1 MKPTDPPPHHPS
13 HTGHGD
19 GVPHHQHG
27 HHDDLHNDA
36 VDHEHSDVNVRAIG
50 TSAGIVAGVVA
61 VSMVAMYLLFG
72 FFERGA
78 LGREPELSPLARPA
92 VQMPA
97 TTRESPIFNEAVDG
111 VQLLTNEWM
120 ALERHRADER
130 QRLHGYGWV
139 DQGTGVA
146 HIPIEE
152 AKKLIIERGGVP
164 VREFDTVEPNF
175 GTPHHVAGE
184 SSGGRSITGALPH
197 PDEAADEA
205 PAGDNSGP
213 AAEKPQGQG
222 GH

>member
-1 MKPTDPPPHHPS
+1 MKPTDPPPHNRS
-13 HTGHGD
+13 HTR
-19 GVPHHQHG
+19 
-27 HHDDLHNDA
+27 HDDGPRQGDHAELHNDA

-50 TSAGIVAGVVA
+50 TSAGIIAGVVA

-72 FFERGA
+72 FFERAA

-97 TTRESPIFNEAVDG
+97 TTTESPIFNESVDG

-152 AKKLIIERGGVP
+152 AKKLIIERGVP

-175 GTPHHVAGE
+175 GTPQHVAGE
-184 SSGGRSITGALPH
+184 SSGGRSITEALPH

-205 PAGDNSGP
+205 PAGDTGAP